1 MSQEIGN
8 LLQNFES
15 FIERLRSGINKTLN
29 GELVASKIKEVEM
42 KRDEEV
48 EVVLL
53 AFQAFEIKEEVEIV
67 IPTIVIKLEQVEE
80 DEVVQKKAKLNGI
93 PKLVQENIEKYSNYI
108 YHC

>member
-1 MSQEIGN
+1 
-8 LLQNFES
+8 
-15 FIERLRSGINKTLN
+15 
-29 GELVASKIKEVEM
+29 M

-80 DEVVQKKAKLNGI
+80 DEVV
-93 PKLVQENIEKYSNYI
+93 
-108 YHC
+108 